1 MALGFGNRRSDRSS
15 PSSSPSTEK
24 TNPDGVFSSDQTAAE
39 NGGKKGIKM
48 NRIDGPV
55 TKPIAGHNVN
65 GVADDSGTEDGMS
78 IGKQMELEAGNAIK
92 YRTCSWQKVRY
103 SLLSQNICD
112 RFIACF
118 LFRNCN
124 VC

>member
-24 TNPDGVFSSDQTAAE
+24 TNPDGVFSADQTAAE

-103 SLLSQNICD
+103 SLLS
-112 RFIACF
+112 
-118 LFRNCN
+118 
-124 VC
+124 